1 MIEIKRSPIF
11 YMGNK
16 HKLLKQLLPL
26 FPERC
31 ETFVDAFGGS
41 GVVSMNYKGS
51 YQTIYNEINEN
62 IIGLVKMVKEEDLFQ
77 LNLYYEEKIERYD
90 LRKKSNKQNPELNK
104 SGYLKL
110 RKEYNDSEKRDY
122 KDLFLLMCYSINHLL
137 RFNQK
142 NEFNVSNGNDSY
154 NDKNFQQLKD
164 MQESFKNVIVLNK
177 DVFNLDFDSLTENDF
192 VYFDPPYLNTTAV
205 YNEKGAFG
213 GWNIECD
220 YKLFEICE
228 RLHKKGVKWGM
239 SNVFENRGIKNDHL
253 IEWCQDKGWY
263 VHHLNRNYNP
273 FSRGNSNNDEVYICD
288 YTDYEWGEDL

>member
-205 YNEKGAFG
+205 YNEKRAFG

-228 RLHKKGVKWGM
+228 RLDRKSV
-239 SNVFENRGIKNDHL
+239 V
-253 IEWCQDKGWY
+253 
-263 VHHLNRNYNP
+263 
-273 FSRGNSNNDEVYICD
+273 
-288 YTDYEWGEDL
+288 